1 MGHLVTD
8 FYTII
13 KYKYIAMTISTSSSL
28 HPTTVS
34 WKESS
39 PSPSLVELAGSFS
52 SWSPLPMTRS
62 DEGIW
67 TAVVELECG
76 RHEYKVI
83 VDGDWRVDESVE
95 KVNNGMGS
103 WNNVLRVEEDKAEE
117 VEETHAEE
125 GRNEEISQTV
135 KDEAQRMEDR
145 NEGVNETVKEETDV
159 EEERNK
165 EVNETVKD
173 ETDVEE
179 EKNEEVN
186 ETDVDQDIT
195 TESKEEERGETAPK
209 PNFVM
214 TRAVAIEQKMRDL

>member
-28 HPTTVS
+28 HHTAVS

-39 PSPSLVELAGSFS
+39 SSPSLVELAGSFS

-67 TAVVELECG
+67 TALVELASG

-95 KVNNGMGS
+95 RVNNGMGS

-125 GRNEEISQTV
+125 GRNEEISKTV

-145 NEGVNETVKEETDV
+145 NEGVNETDV
-159 EEERNK
+159 EEER
-165 EVNETVKD
+165 
-173 ETDVEE
+173 
-179 EKNEEVN
+179 
-186 ETDVDQDIT
+186 
-195 TESKEEERGETAPK
+195 
-209 PNFVM
+209 
-214 TRAVAIEQKMRDL
+214 